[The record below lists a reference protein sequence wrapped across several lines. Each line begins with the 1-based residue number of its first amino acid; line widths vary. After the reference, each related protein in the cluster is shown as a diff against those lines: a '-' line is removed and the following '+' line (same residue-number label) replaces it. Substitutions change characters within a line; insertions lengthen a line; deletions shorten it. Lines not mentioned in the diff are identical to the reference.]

1 MVVIGPQDQITGGYE
16 QVGRANQTLKLEVIR
31 IHQELESGWDG
42 LREAPDLRDAA
53 ELALRT
59 KQITLHQ
66 GTTSWNEVIE
76 LFNEEFG
83 ERLLVDAAIREKIH
97 AACSIPFLQVVEEL
111 KLGTVVERM
120 ARELGLSWCL
130 LDNGTAYLASA
141 DSVARA
147 RADSDERA
155 VQHRNDLYR
164 LQKPVEGDG
173 RITVTDFL
181 DSLPRTYGLRIMPEE
196 EVWESNATLTLSP
209 GSTLQQALDQLRPLG
224 FRWAV
229 RNGSIYVVR

>member
-1 MVVIGPQDQITGGYE
+1 VVVGPESITGGYE
-16 QVGRANQTLKLEVIR
+16 QVGRAESNLKWRVTG
-31 IHQELESGWDG
+31 IHQELESGWTG
-42 LREAPDLRDAA
+42 LAKGPICGTRPSSRSG
-53 ELALRT
+53 RRGSPCT
-59 KQITLHQ
+59 R
-66 GTTSWNEVIE
+66 TTSWNEVIE
-76 LFNEEFG
+76 LNGEFG
-83 ERLLVDAAIREKIH
+83 GSPIDAAIREKIH
-97 AACSIPFLQVVEEL
+97 AIAAPFLQVVEEPN
-111 KLGTVVERM
+111 LGTLVERI

-196 EVWESNATLTLSP
+196 EVWESNATTLSP
-209 GSTLQQALDQLRPLG
+209 RVHAPAGARPASSARLPLG
-224 FRWAV
+224 V